1 MKIKKFK
8 IKILSPVHI
17 GSGNEISPLE
27 YFIKDGKFYRVD
39 VDSLFSSPEF
49 KPMMDKFIEKAKLKR
64 EISEILPVNLL
75 EKHVLYSIDV
85 SPLNKQ
91 PNPIQVKE
99 YIKSAGRVYIPGSS
113 LKGSI
118 LSGVIENVLSKK
130 KIEKLENFEDLLG
143 KTLSEIRKE
152 NKFDSGKFIRW
163 IDVRDSDL
171 KKPEET
177 LELSLIKII
186 GARRGGLLPV
196 LYETL
201 KEDVEFETEI
211 ISHSKHSEEEILKF
225 ADQFYRNVYQKE
237 REFKRG
243 KNIILP
249 EIPSNSYLL
258 RIGQGSTAWSTSF
271 LILAENLGIKNY
283 DIRRPKIQKISGP
296 PRTRKLLSGT
306 NSMGWISIT
315 KIEKGEKNG

>member
-1 MKIKKFK
+1 MKIK
-8 IKILSPVHI
+8 IRILSPVHI

-39 VDSLFSSPEF
+39 VDNLFSSPDF
-49 KPMMDKFIEKAKLKR
+49 KPMMDKFIEQAKR
-64 EISEILPVNLL
+64 ERKISEILPVNLL

-85 SPLNKQ
+85 SQLNKQ

-118 LSGVIENVLSKK
+118 LSGVLENVLSKK

-152 NKFDSGKFIRW
+152 NTFDSGKYIRW

-177 LELSLIKII
+177 LELSLIKIV

-201 KEDVEFETEI
+201 KKDVEFETEI
-211 ISHSKHSEEEILKF
+211 VSHSKYSEEEILKF
-225 ADQFYRNVYQKE
+225 ADQFYRKVYQKE
-237 REFKRG
+237 REFARG
-243 KNIILP
+243 KNIT

-271 LILAENLGIKNY
+271 LILADELGIKNY
-283 DIRRPKIQKISGP
+283 DIRRPKIQKINGP

-306 NSMGWISIT
+306 ISMGWISIT

>member
-1 MKIKKFK
+1 MKIK

-171 KKPEET
+171 KKPEES
-177 LELSLIKII
+177 LKLSLIKIV
-186 GARRGGLLPV
+186 GARREGLLPV

-225 ADQFYRNVYQKE
+225 ADQFYRKVYRKE
-237 REFKRG
+237 REFARG

-271 LILAENLGIKNY
+271 LILADELGIKNY
-283 DIRRPKIQKISGP
+283 DIRRPKIQKISGH

-306 NSMGWISIT
+306 ISMGWISIT